1 MKIISAVIILA
12 TLVFA
17 SYLNAEEK
25 LEFNFEKAENAD
37 IPDGWKVEATNAR
50 GELAS
55 WKILVDSQ
63 DEQKTK
69 VLGMIKANDDFGGA
83 FNLCWTD
90 SIRIDNIEIETKF
103 KAIQG
108 IEDQGGGPIWRVQD
122 ADNYYI
128 ARANP
133 LENNFR
139 IYSVKDG
146 ARKTLA
152 SARVEVPSNKW
163 HTIKIIH
170 TGSHV
175 EGYLNGKKYLEWDDA
190 TFPDAGGVGLWTKAD
205 AVTYFDDFKLKRIE

>member
-1 MKIISAVIILA
+1 MKIISTVIILI
-12 TLVFA
+12 TLVFV
-17 SYLNAEEK
+17 SYLSAEEK
-25 LEFNFEKAENAD
+25 FEWNFEKTENAN
-37 IPDGWKVEATNAR
+37 IPDEWKIEATNAR
-50 GELAS
+50 GEFAT
-55 WKILVDSQ
+55 WKVLFDSQ

-90 SIRIDNIEIETKF
+90 NIQIDNIEIETKF

-108 IEDQGGGPIWRVQD
+108 IEDQGGGLIWRVQD
-122 ADNYYI
+122 KDNYYI

-139 IYSVKDG
+139 MYSVKDG
-146 ARKTLA
+146 ARKTLD
-152 SARVEVPSNKW
+152 SAKVKVPSNKW

-170 TGSHV
+170 RGTHI

-190 TFPDAGGVGLWTKAD
+190 TFPNAGGFGLWTKAD
-205 AVTYFDDFKLKRIE
+205 AVTYFDDFKVKRIK